1 MYSDFIARYCC
12 RYHES
17 NVFLG
22 VLLVGV
28 NNVNVNE
35 LHVQKR
41 ETEFLIWWRQRSF
54 TNSLHVAV
62 AFSPLTAR
70 RIRVTKARLNDK
82 PNYD

>member
-1 MYSDFIARYCC
+1 MMYSDFIARYCC

-41 ETEFLIWWRQRSF
+41 ETEFLIW
-54 TNSLHVAV
+54 
-62 AFSPLTAR
+62 
-70 RIRVTKARLNDK
+70 
-82 PNYD
+82 

>member
-1 MYSDFIARYCC
+1 MMYSDFIARYCY

-35 LHVQKR
+35 LHAQ
-41 ETEFLIWWRQRSF
+41 LMS
-54 TNSLHVAV
+54 
-62 AFSPLTAR
+62 
-70 RIRVTKARLNDK
+70 KARNTIPDLVK
-82 PNYD
+82 TEIFH